1 MKWTGTLKKLP
12 DTLFSQALE
21 NCTPVIS
28 VRIIDPYRGN
38 SNLIDNL
45 LAAECL
51 IGNSIILERR
61 TEFPES

>member
-28 VRIIDPYRGN
+28 VRISIRTGANY
-38 SNLIDNL
+38 NLIDNL

>member
-1 MKWTGTLKKLP
+1 MDRNTKEAPGYSFLPGIRKLHTS
-12 DTLFSQALE
+12 DFCQD
-21 NCTPVIS
+21 
-28 VRIIDPYRGN
+28 IDPYRGN

>member
-1 MKWTGTLKKLP
+1 
-12 DTLFSQALE
+12 
-21 NCTPVIS
+21 VIS